1 MKIIK
6 QGAEGILYLQN
17 GYLIKERIKKSYRID
32 DIDKKLKKFR
42 TRREG
47 KLLQKTENTPKVFDV
62 DDKKMIIKME
72 FIDGKLLKDILDKLR
87 KDKRNLLLREVG
99 GKIAKMHDKDIIHGD
114 LTTSNMII
122 RNPSLSTRKVY
133 FVDFGLGFDSKKIED
148 KAVDLYLLKQALE
161 SKHYKHFE
169 ESFKEVIEGYKLS
182 KNWKEVL
189 NRLKKVEKR
198 GRYKK

>member
-62 DDKKMIIKME
+62 DDKKMIIK
-72 FIDGKLLKDILDKLR
+72 R
-87 KDKRNLLLREVG
+87 
-99 GKIAKMHDKDIIHGD
+99 
-114 LTTSNMII
+114 
-122 RNPSLSTRKVY
+122 Y
-133 FVDFGLGFDSKKIED
+133 F
-148 KAVDLYLLKQALE
+148 
-161 SKHYKHFE
+161 
-169 ESFKEVIEGYKLS
+169 
-182 KNWKEVL
+182 
-189 NRLKKVEKR
+189 R
-198 GRYKK
+198 